1 MLSKK
6 VAALIVLIAVILV
19 GSVAFAQPPGDPDA
33 ADPGETITGIVE
45 FAGTRVYVGPDF
57 AYDSLGQL
65 DINSS
70 VVILGRRGDFI
81 SSWDGNQWL
90 EIVFGGETGW
100 VYGRLIR
107 TSIPFNSIRPTGRR
121 LPRNRNSRVPDVF
134 NLSDN
139 ICDAWVGNYTL
150 TGSFAA
156 GDKELTVTYPAL
168 EGANVYS
175 VITISPSGQRTAHD
189 STTTTAQIK
198 LVDLPREPGEYVWR
212 VAPYWT
218 SAPERYN
225 WQQLCLLQTGGT
237 FIVPGEPEPTRPP
250 RYRYY
255 YYYTPMPQPTPAP
268 LVP

>member
-6 VAALIVLIAVILV
+6 IAALIVLIAVILV
-19 GSVAFAQPPGDPDA
+19 GSVALAQPPGDPDA

-45 FAGTRVYVGPDF
+45 VAGTRVYVGPDF
-57 AYDSLGQL
+57 AYDMLGQL

-81 SSWDGNQWL
+81 YSWNGDQWL
-90 EIVFGGETGW
+90 EIDFSGETGW
-100 VYGRLIR
+100 VYARLIR

-121 LPRNRNSRVPDVF
+121 LPRNRDRRVPKVF
-134 NLSDN
+134 DLSDN
-139 ICDAWVGNYTL
+139 VCDAWTGDYML

-156 GDKELTVTYPAL
+156 GDKELTVTYPPL

-175 VITISPSGQRTAHD
+175 VITIAPSGQRTAHD
-189 STTTTAQIK
+189 STTTTAHIK
-198 LVDLPREPGEYVWR
+198 LEDLPREVGEYVWR

-218 SAPERYN
+218 NAPQRSN

-237 FIVPGEPEPTRPP
+237 FVVPGIPEPTRPP
-250 RYRYY
+250 RYRYS
-255 YYYTPMPQPTPAP
+255 YYYTPMPRPTPAP